1 MFLVSIVTMIIIIK
15 FLLHGYKINVHDSI
29 FYCILLVSIS
39 VTYYNAIYTE
49 NAAKELHLTH
59 MFLTGYD
66 GCFEPSYASESAAA
80 IITMVLQH
88 TDNGCKL
95 FLSVHLYRY

>member
-1 MFLVSIVTMIIIIK
+1 MF
-15 FLLHGYKINVHDSI
+15 
-29 FYCILLVSIS
+29 
-39 VTYYNAIYTE
+39 YNAIYQYTE
-49 NAAKELHLTH
+49 NAAKELHLIH

-95 FLSVHLYRY
+95 FLYLNISCLIYAVLECIFQK

>member
-1 MFLVSIVTMIIIIK
+1 MCTIPFSIVSFWSVYQLHIIMQFTQKMQLRNCIS
-15 FLLHGYKINVHDSI
+15 FI
-29 FYCILLVSIS
+29 FFS
-39 VTYYNAIYTE
+39 
-49 NAAKELHLTH
+49 
-59 MFLTGYD
+59 TGYD

-95 FLSVHLYRY
+95 FLSVLKQILPVLCSF

>member
-1 MFLVSIVTMIIIIK
+1 
-15 FLLHGYKINVHDSI
+15 
-29 FYCILLVSIS
+29 
-39 VTYYNAIYTE
+39 
-49 NAAKELHLTH
+49 

-95 FLSVHLYRY
+95 FLSVLKHILPHLCSFWMYISKVKHELKVMHSNLKVLNNLGR

>member
-1 MFLVSIVTMIIIIK
+1 MW
-15 FLLHGYKINVHDSI
+15 G
-29 FYCILLVSIS
+29 FYCMVTRLMCRIQFSIASFRS
-39 VTYYNAIYTE
+39 VNQLHTVYYNAIYQYTE
-49 NAAKELHLTH
+49 NAAKELHLIH
-59 MFLTGYD
+59 IFLSGYD

-95 FLSVHLYRY
+95 FLSVLKHILPHLCSF